1 MNRACSHHVKWS
13 MDDHHCACR
22 PWKGTPSKTVSPG
35 EGRWGRNMEL
45 HFLYN
50 ITCICVSYLHK
61 SRCLTF
67 CPSVYS
73 SIQECVQY
81 ALPMSVYCILYMYT
95 VPRRISAHLVQSGVI
110 VNLHGI
116 CTSFHPS
123 ITLQYITHTTIQ
135 TEPYPQHMNENCKR
149 SMIHA
154 PAKFGQ
160 RLEFII
166 PLFVAPLNKRSATEA
181 TTATHQARS
190 ADSSGTCLV
199 ASLCFTVYSMLS
211 PKTRCFWLLLSVLMM
226 TLCLFI
232 YLVDEKNWNES
243 SN

>member
-1 MNRACSHHVKWS
+1 MESSPSHQGWQRSSPNHSAMAGLQPSNSLFSIARLAVGCYFYDGKPFHLSQSNLCQTFSYRGRQCFQAGISMQANGQNGLQPGLLDFTGNPCDTMAMNRACSHHVKWS
-13 MDDHHCACR
+13 MDDHQGPPVDHGRER
-22 PWKGTPSKTVSPG
+22 PAKRCLLEKVAG
-35 EGRWGRNMEL
+35 EETWNCT
-45 HFLYN
+45 FYII

-135 TEPYPQHMNENCKR
+135 TEPYPQHK
-149 SMIHA
+149 
-154 PAKFGQ
+154 
-160 RLEFII
+160 
-166 PLFVAPLNKRSATEA
+166 
-181 TTATHQARS
+181 
-190 ADSSGTCLV
+190 
-199 ASLCFTVYSMLS
+199 
-211 PKTRCFWLLLSVLMM
+211 
-226 TLCLFI
+226 
-232 YLVDEKNWNES
+232 
-243 SN
+243 